1 MWKDVEGCGRM
12 WKDVAGWMLDGQME
26 FDTFPRGIMG
36 ISTKLCGFTVKIWA
50 SYGKPGFNDQK

>member
-1 MWKDVEGCGRM
+1 M

-26 FDTFPRGIMG
+26 FDTFSRGIMG
-36 ISTKLCGFTVKIWA
+36 IATKLCGFTAKIWA